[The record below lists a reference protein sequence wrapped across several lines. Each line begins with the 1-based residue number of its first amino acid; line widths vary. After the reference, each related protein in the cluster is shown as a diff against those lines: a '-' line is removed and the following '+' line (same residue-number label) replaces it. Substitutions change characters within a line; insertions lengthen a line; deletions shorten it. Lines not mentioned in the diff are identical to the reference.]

1 MSLSCITIVH
11 VSILTRVRLPFLSE
25 PDIGLGIA
33 VRTFF
38 DEDEP
43 SHTKEERAQRLS
55 DFPSVYLPYAEDVR
69 GDILTCCNFV
79 DALNKGVQTLDSREL
94 PAADKA
100 NWAKAQ
106 AYLEARPF

>member
-1 MSLSCITIVH
+1 MT
-11 VSILTRVRLPFLSE
+11 E

-43 SHTKEERAQRLS
+43 SHSQEERSKRLAE
-55 DFPSVYLPYAEDVR
+55 FPSVYLPYAVDVK
-69 GDILTCCNFV
+69 GDIRTCCNFV
-79 DALNKGVQTLDSREL
+79 DALTKGVQTLDSKEI
-94 PAADKA
+94 PASDKA
-100 NWAKAQ
+100 IWAKAQ